1 MVQLICPLCGK
12 FTSIRYFD
20 PGSFENDVLGVDTV
34 GLGRGRGTRVVAKFS
49 LLDDS
54 QLMRTVRDRCHLLVG
69 IIDGKSP
76 PDQKDLA
83 ALKGEVEMWR
93 KRALDRHKEGN
104 DLEAKIADMEG
115 DLRYWQKEAKRL
127 NVDSA
132 SKVANMESSL
142 RQWQNEAGRLRKM
155 NIDKE
160 AKIAD
165 LGSNLRSWYN
175 EAQRLERLNRDHE
188 AKIANN
194 ETVIKRWSSHSTDL
208 NLRINHL
215 SAENEGLK
223 QSLESKEDEVDLAHE
238 EMEEILEMINSSAN
252 TGFEYLVDAVEFLLE
267 VA

>member
-20 PGSFENDVLGVDTV
+20 PESFENDVLGVDTV

-54 QLMRTVRDRCHLLVG
+54 QLMRTIRDRCHLLVR
-69 IIDGKSP
+69 IIDGKSFP
-76 PDQKDLA
+76 NQKDLA

-115 DLRYWQKEAKRL
+115 DLRYWQKEAKRFERL

-132 SKVANMESSL
+132 SKVANMESS
-142 RQWQNEAGRLRKM
+142 RQLRKM

-188 AKIANN
+188 AKFAHDEGLIRSWMRHSNSLSEEVNGLLSENKRLRLQIEGMEEDENLAVEEIESLLEYINDQTN
-194 ETVIKRWSSHSTDL
+194 ETF
-208 NLRINHL
+208 
-215 SAENEGLK
+215 E
-223 QSLESKEDEVDLAHE
+223 SLA
-238 EMEEILEMINSSAN
+238 
-252 TGFEYLVDAVEFLLE
+252 DAIGFLLE
-267 VA
+267 VG